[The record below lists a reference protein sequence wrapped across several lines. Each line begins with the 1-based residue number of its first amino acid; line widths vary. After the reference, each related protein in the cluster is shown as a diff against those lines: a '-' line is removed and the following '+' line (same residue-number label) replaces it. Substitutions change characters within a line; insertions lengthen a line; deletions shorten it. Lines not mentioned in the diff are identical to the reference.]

1 MGRQPN
7 RDKTVEKENV
17 TSHHVSDRHTIR
29 KHASRP
35 EPSFSPERLRRRS
48 AIGIDNSVK
57 NHPCRE
63 ASQKRNATESS
74 IKKRYHRLQSIHL
87 IPMKR
92 WIESRH
98 IIPETEAGEACAKE
112 ATASQRQKPDDHRRM
127 QAGGK
132 AGREHRNRKPK
143 QKTSDSLILLTNL
156 ETS

>member
-7 RDKTVEKENV
+7 RGKTVEKENV

-35 EPSFSPERLRRRS
+35 EPSSSPERLRRRS

-57 NHPCRE
+57 NHPCRK

-92 WIESRH
+92 WIEK
-98 IIPETEAGEACAKE
+98 AGEAYAKE